1 MGLTCFQKKII
12 PLFITNLLAEKKV
25 PVYGDG
31 MQVRDWIYVDDH
43 VSGVLAVLERGRIG
57 ETYCL
62 GGFESEVTNLDLTKK
77 LLALLGKDESLIEYV
92 KDRPGHDRRYSIDY
106 AKTTRELGWQPT
118 VSLDD
123 GLQRTVDWYRHHADW
138 VEHCKNG
145 DYQAYYSKQYGN
157 A

>member
-1 MGLTCFQKKII
+1 
-12 PLFITNLLAEKKV
+12 
-25 PVYGDG
+25 
-31 MQVRDWIYVDDH
+31 
-43 VSGVLAVLERGRIG
+43 
-57 ETYCL
+57 
-62 GGFESEVTNLDLTKK
+62 LDLTKK

-106 AKTTRELGWQPT
+106 TKATRELGWRPT

-123 GLQRTVDWYRHHADW
+123 GLQRTVDWYRHHTDW

-145 DYQAYYSKQYGN
+145 DYQAYYTKQYGN